1 MRDYDKEI
9 EELQKLQRI
18 KIIAETKK
26 RCLLKLENLLGRGEI
41 LITYNEGKRPIKIGS
56 YRTSRIERSTFKTS
70 AWTTKTVE
78 GMVFETHPIYNE
90 NEYHLE
96 IETTVCRLNGS
107 LKEERD
113 KLEADREGIYVPL
126 IRKICYRQIV
136 KMPETSVEH

>member
-96 IETTVCRLNGS
+96 IEQILVLLLCSGLCIFPLMMYLTGEFVRF
-107 LKEERD
+107 LKRRNYE
-113 KLEADREGIYVPL
+113 K
-126 IRKICYRQIV
+126 
-136 KMPETSVEH
+136 